1 MIYYTGDIHGQK
13 YEIERF
19 CKRFK
24 PTRDDVIV
32 ILGDVAANYR
42 HDERDAELKQALNKP
57 NPRSCAFTENTRS
70 GRGISPLTKQ
80 R

>member
-32 ILGDVAANYR
+32 ILGDVAANYSQG
-42 HDERDAELKQALNKP
+42 ERDAELKQAMNKLKP
-57 NPRSCAFTENTRS
+57 T
-70 GRGISPLTKQ
+70 IL
-80 R
+80 